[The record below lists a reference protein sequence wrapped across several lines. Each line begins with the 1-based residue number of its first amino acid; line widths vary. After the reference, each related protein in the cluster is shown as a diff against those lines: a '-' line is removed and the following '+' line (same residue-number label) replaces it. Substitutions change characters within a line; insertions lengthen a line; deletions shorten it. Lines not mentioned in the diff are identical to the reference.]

1 MNELY
6 EKLAAIEHE
15 RWADWQ
21 QGLHNLCTKNA
32 YGALTIPPE
41 KVARYEWLIETKYAD
56 LPEEEKAKDRPQ
68 VDRYWHLI
76 PHWIPVSEP
85 PKKAGMYISGNP
97 ERPDTLSAE
106 LYDAEEGYLFYVDDT
121 HWMEIPK

>member
-21 QGLHNLCTKNA
+21 QGLHNLCTKNV

-56 LPEEEKAKDRPQ
+56 LPEEEKDKDRPQ
-68 VDRYWHLI
+68 VDRYWDLI
-76 PHWIPVSEP
+76 PHWIPVSE
-85 PKKAGMYISGNP
+85 GW
-97 ERPDTLSAE
+97 PDIEKVGPNVLLKTPGQSDRLVPTDLASKCSNATE
-106 LYDAEEGYLFYVDDT
+106 
-121 HWMEIPK
+121 WMEIPE